1 MAFGLLVNK
10 WQICKRPLAVD
21 YIHAGFVIKT
31 CMKLHNYCINA
42 RISQPNSDGLNNIAM
57 RDFNAMEDCSFLPA
71 VREDTNNREPPVVN
85 GHIPRKVVLGHIQ
98 RCNMFRPITL
108 RTCRS

>member
-1 MAFGLLVNK
+1 
-10 WQICKRPLAVD
+10 
-21 YIHAGFVIKT
+21 
-31 CMKLHNYCINA
+31 
-42 RISQPNSDGLNNIAM
+42 
-57 RDFNAMEDCSFLPA
+57 MEDCSFLPA
-71 VREDTNNREPPVVN
+71 VREDTNNRAPPVVN